1 MESMTNTKYKQGFKK
16 GQFFSYDAIIAGALL
31 SIMIALLFIY
41 WSSAH
46 SLVFNQVDDMYR
58 AGISVSDTLL
68 TPGSPVNW
76 DSSNVHQLG
85 ITDEFGSL
93 KLNSTKVNRLSDYAI
108 SKYYDM
114 REKFGVSRYDILITI
129 EGFPSAGSETNIGA
143 VPSNPTGQISIV
155 RPVIYDGHPSKL
167 TVTVWMNYTI

>member
-1 MESMTNTKYKQGFKK
+1 MGSMTNIRYKQGFKK

-68 TPGSPVNW
+68 TPGSPENW
-76 DSSNVHQLG
+76 NSGNVHQIG

-93 KLNSTKVNRLSDYAI
+93 KLNSTKVLDLYNYAASDYANT
-108 SKYYDM
+108 
-114 REKFGVSRYDILITI
+114 REKFGISRYDILIVI
-129 EGFPSAGSETNIGA
+129 EGFSVGGETNIGI

-155 RPVIYDGHPSKL
+155 RPVIYGGTPSKL